1 MRSWIAIFSILAVL
15 TLTSCS
21 SEKKTEQPG
30 NDAIPVR
37 VGEIRHVKDYE
48 LISVSG
54 TVASPDAPVVV
65 SFLVSGKVVQ
75 VGPREGE
82 YVQKGQLLAAIDP
95 TDYTLGV
102 QAASAQ
108 AGQARIALERTRDE
122 YGRMKFLFES
132 RSLAANDFEK
142 FKAAYMSA
150 KQQLDQA
157 VANEKLSQKRFTDAS
172 LYSSVSGFISKR
184 AIEPGELA
192 SPGHPVFEIVK
203 LDPVEISVGVPET
216 DIHLVRI
223 GQTAALKIP
232 ALPGDAFQGAVRVIN
247 VSADPGTRTYMTRIT
262 VPNPGHTLRI
272 GMVAEAQIQGDRKLD
287 LMTLPAEAI
296 VCDPQGATVV
306 FVYYPDQGRVYAK
319 RVEMGTV
326 YGRDFA
332 IKSGLSGNESIV
344 LAGQEK
350 LRDGVRVSV
359 TAENAPAG
367 TMAAPEAKEGAK

>member
-1 MRSWIAIFSILAVL
+1 MILKRWLIRNERTRFNAIIDSDFFSRHPSALILFL
-15 TLTSCS
+15 G
-21 SEKKTEQPG
+21 EKNGAAGKRCNT
-30 NDAIPVR
+30 
-37 VGEIRHVKDYE
+37 GESRRDTTRKGLRI
-48 LISVSG
+48 ISVSG

-108 AGQARIALERTRDE
+108 AGQARIALERARDE

-157 VANEKLSQKRFTDAS
+157 VANEKLSQKRLTDAS

-232 ALPGDAFQGAVRVIN
+232 ALPGEVFQGAVRVIN

-272 GMVAEAQIQGDRKLD
+272 GMVAEARIQGDRRLD

-296 VCDPQGATVV
+296 VCDPQGATGGLCVLSRS
-306 FVYYPDQGRVYAK
+306 GTRVCQ
-319 RVEMGTV
+319 T
-326 YGRDFA
+326 
-332 IKSGLSGNESIV
+332 SGN
-344 LAGQEK
+344 GNR
-350 LRDGVRVSV
+350 LRQRDRHQKR
-359 TAENAPAG
+359 PFRQ
-367 TMAAPEAKEGAK
+367 

>member
-1 MRSWIAIFSILAVL
+1 MRSSIAIFSILAIL
-15 TLTSCS
+15 TLSSCS

-108 AGQARIALERTRDE
+108 AGQARIALERARDE

-157 VANEKLSQKRFTDAS
+157 VANEKLSQKRLTDAS

-232 ALPGDAFQGAVRVIN
+232 ALPGEVFQGAVRVIN

-272 GMVAEAQIQGDRKLD
+272 GMVAEARIQGDRRLD

-319 RVEMGTV
+319 RVETGTV
-326 YGRDFA
+326 YGKEIA

-367 TMAAPEAKEGAK
+367 TMVAPEAKEGAK